1 MKRRR
6 PAVGTPPRSGAD
18 TPDTIDC
25 ARSAARELCSVEP
38 LDADVR
44 AVCAGIGY
52 AIGALLRPPRTL
64 GGAPIA
70 FNERTL
76 RNGLCRVGAPVV
88 SFVWTDRRLH
98 RLADPDVYARLC
110 AVAMEQLLLLLA
122 ERTGASVAEL
132 VAAYVLFESAI
143 RADAMLL
150 KPWVVRLLFLA
161 AFSLATKAAHDLQ
174 VETVDVLAPLDDI
187 FTGLDAAEL
196 ARIEWALLECIHYR
210 VPIDANIYVVYLT
223 ELLDAG
229 GGRRPS
235 TARRALLLQ
244 LEC

>member
-1 MKRRR
+1 MKRHM
-6 PAVGTPPRSGAD
+6 PAGWSSPRAGAD

-25 ARSAARELCSVEP
+25 ARSAAHELCSVKP

-52 AIGALLRPPRTL
+52 AIGALLRPPGKL
-64 GGAPIA
+64 GVAPIA
-70 FNERTL
+70 FDERTL
-76 RNGLCRVGAPVV
+76 RNGLCRAGAPVV
-88 SFVWTDRRLH
+88 SFVWTDRRLR
-98 RLADPDVYARLC
+98 RLADPGVYARLC

-143 RADAMLL
+143 RADVLLL

-174 VETVDVLAPLDDI
+174 VETVDVLAPIDDI

-196 ARIEWALLECIHYR
+196 ARIEWELLAHVEYR
-210 VPIDANIYVVYLT
+210 VPIGGDTYAVYLT

-229 GGRRPS
+229 GGGRLECN
-235 TARRALLLQ
+235 AARALLQ
-244 LEC
+244 IQC